1 MGRLLLACLM
11 LFAGPAVAETL
22 RVATY
27 NVELHRD
34 GPGLLLRD
42 IWKGDDQARAV
53 ARVIAHMAPDV
64 ILLLRVDYDRG
75 GLALSALADLVAEA
89 GEDYPHRFALRPN
102 TGRLADLDLNGDG
115 KISLPDDGQ
124 GWGQFAGHNGM
135 ALLSKFPIRTDG
147 VRDFSGFLWADLPDA
162 NLPVKADGRPY
173 FPDAVLQAQRLST
186 VGHWEV
192 PVDTPAGPLHLLA
205 YHATPPVFDGP
216 EDRNGR
222 RGGDETRFWAQLLDG
237 RLSFP
242 PPQWPF
248 VLLGGSNIDPKRG
261 DGDHAAMSTLLAH
274 PDLQDPLPGLDTVD
288 WSGVVDPAQM
298 RVDYVL
304 PAADLTVTGQGIFWP
319 DPDDPLHALLGED
332 GRGASRHRLVW
343 VDLALPDPASSG
355 FLDPDETSR

>member
-11 LFAGPAVAETL
+11 LFAGPAVAETV
-22 RVATY
+22 RVAVY

-42 IWKGDDQARAV
+42 IWKGDEQAQAV
-53 ARVIAHMAPDV
+53 AKVIAHVAPDV
-64 ILLLRVDYDRG
+64 ILLLRVDYDRD
-75 GLALSALADLVAEA
+75 GLALLALADLVAGA
-89 GEDYPHRFALRPN
+89 GQDYPHRFALRPN
-102 TGRLADLDLNGDG
+102 TGRLAGVDLNGDG

-147 VRDFSGFLWADLPDA
+147 VREFSDFLWADLPEAD
-162 NLPVKADGRPY
+162 LPVTPDGAPY
-173 FPDAVLQAQRLST
+173 LPQEVLAVQRLST

-192 PVDTPAGPLHLLA
+192 PVETPTGVLRLLA

-222 RGGDETRFWAQLLDG
+222 RGGDETRFWTHLLDG
-237 RLSFP
+237 HLPFAP
-242 PPQWPF
+242 PKPPF
-248 VLLGGSNIDPKRG
+248 VILGGSNIDPGKG
-261 DGDHAAMSTLLAH
+261 DGRRDAMQDLLAH
-274 PDLQDPLPGLDTVD
+274 PQVQDPLPGQDTVD
-288 WSGVVDPAQM
+288 WSGVVDPAHM

-304 PAADLTVTGQGIFWP
+304 PDAALTVTGQGIFWP
-319 DPDDPLHALLGED
+319 EPGDPAHAFLGED

-355 FLDPDETSR
+355 FLDPDGTSR